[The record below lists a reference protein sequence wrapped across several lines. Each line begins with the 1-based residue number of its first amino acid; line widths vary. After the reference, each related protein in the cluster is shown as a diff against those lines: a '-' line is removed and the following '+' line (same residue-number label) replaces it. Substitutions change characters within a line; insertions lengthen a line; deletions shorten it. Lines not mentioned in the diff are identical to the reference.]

1 MFLLLFGAL
10 SAHATTG
17 LAWTW
22 STDQPVHYHLE
33 AVVEAPRGQLW
44 VAEQNT
50 VARTTRSMVRL
61 DVSCSATEAGKS
73 GWDVNCL
80 LDSVKFNGRALPGE
94 KEALAKILDQNEKAL
109 AGKSVRLRMGT
120 DGRVKKLDLVGI
132 DTKNSN
138 LAVVFE
144 QIRWMLRRAFTP
156 MDLKLPK
163 KGDDRGKKWSQKG
176 SPMVFELATGQGT
189 AGGVALKHEVSAA
202 EGPAVRIKSN
212 GRASVADGGTME
224 AGTSSML
231 RVMAKGHAQFNTEL
245 GVLDWAQMGTESDY
259 STSNLEGLGKL
270 RPSQF
275 SAIISRVTADGT
287 RLEPTP

>member
-1 MFLLLFGAL
+1 MLLILLSVL
-10 SAHATTG
+10 SANATTG

-22 STDQPVHYHLE
+22 STDQPVKYHLQT
-33 AVVEAPRGQLW
+33 VVDAPRGQMW
-44 VAEQNT
+44 SAEINT
-50 VARTTRSMVRL
+50 VARSTRTMVQV
-61 DVSCSATEAGKS
+61 DVSCSASAASKS
-73 GWDVNCL
+73 LWDVDCS
-80 LDSVKFNGRALPGE
+80 LDNAKFTGRALPGE
-94 KEALAKILDQNEKAL
+94 EESLRKIFEQNERYL
-109 AGKSVRLRMGT
+109 DGKSVRLRMGT

-163 KGDDRGKKWSQKG
+163 KGDDKNKKWSQKG
-176 SPMVFELATGQGT
+176 SPLVFELAGGQGT
-189 AGGVALKHEVSAA
+189 AGGIALKHKVSKVDDGVA
-202 EGPAVRIKSN
+202 RIVSS
-212 GRASVADGGTME
+212 GRASVAEGPTLE

-231 RVMAKGHAQFNTEL
+231 RITAEGSAQFNTEL
-245 GVLDWAQMGTESDY
+245 GILDWAQMATDADY
-259 STSNLEGLGKL
+259 STSNMEGLGTL

-275 SAIISRVTADGT
+275 STIISRVTVDGT